1 MANAID
7 DVKGLGQAVWY
18 GNIRRGVIESGEL
31 QRLIDLGVTGLTS
44 NPTIF
49 EKAITGSSDYDDAL
63 LELAREGKSASEI
76 YERLAMDDIRAAA
89 DLLRPSYDSTRGA
102 DGYASFE
109 VNPHLAHDT
118 EGTVVEA
125 KRLFA
130 ALDRPNVMIKIPATP
145 EGVPAIRELIGE
157 GLNINVTLT
166 FSLMAYTKVRE
177 AYIAGL
183 EDLERSGG
191 DPGSIASVASF
202 FVSRVDTA
210 VDKLLEETDDA
221 GTDDLR
227 GKAAIANAKKAY
239 RDFETDF
246 GADRFTAL
254 RDKGARVQRPLWA
267 STSTKNPEYSDVM
280 YVESLI
286 GPDTVDTMPE
296 ATLMAMLEH
305 GRAAN
310 TLQQDVAEADD
321 VFDSL
326 EAAGVDMDAI
336 TQQLLADGVN
346 SFADSYDSLVANI
359 EEKRVKLLAEEG
371 RRSDGAGQDLWGA
384 EEILA
389 TLDRDDVVGRIMRKD
404 HTVWSQDPDEVA
416 DRLGW
421 LDIAGSI
428 REQVAGLQEFA
439 EGVRDDGFQHLV
451 LLGMGGSSLAPEV
464 LRQTFGSAPGYPKL
478 LVLDSSLPARVS
490 EVTRAI
496 DPARTLFIVSSK
508 SGNTVETDVLYRHFR
523 GLVEQVEEADHVAHS
538 FVAITDED
546 SPLEHTVHEDGF
558 RAAFLNPSDIGGRYS
573 VLSYFGLAPAALMG
587 LDLTEM
593 LDRADRMREACGA
606 PGQQNPGAVLGAVMG
621 SLAATGRDKLTLL
634 TSPAVDSF
642 GLWVEQLL
650 AESTGKDGV
659 GIVPVAAEPALAPG
673 SYGDDRLF
681 VYLRLEDDD
690 NAKTDAEA
698 HEIESAGHPVLR
710 LDIQDR
716 YDLAGEFFRWEFAT
730 AVAGSILKIN
740 PFDQPDVESAKG
752 HTTEVLGHYEKSDKL
767 PDIDG
772 DGSLDALLSKAS
784 PGDYLAIQAF
794 VLPTPQVE
802 DALIGL
808 RARVGER
815 HKIATTAG
823 YGPRYLHSTG
833 QLHKGG
839 PDSGLFLQLTEDHGE
854 DLPIPG
860 ESHTF
865 GVLADAQAIG
875 DLQALQER
883 KRRVAR
889 VHLGSDTAGAIAKLA
904 AQIG

>member
-7 DVKGLGQAVWY
+7 DVRGLGQAVWY
-18 GNIRRGVIESGEL
+18 DNIRRGVIESGEL

-63 LELAREGKSASEI
+63 LELAREGKSSSEI

-89 DLLRPSYDSTRGA
+89 DLLRPSYDSTQGT

-118 EGTVVEA
+118 EGTVAEA

-130 ALDRPNVMIKIPATP
+130 ALERPNVMIKVPATP

-157 GLNINVTLT
+157 GMNINVTLT
-166 FSLMAYTKVRE
+166 FSLMAYAKVRE
-177 AYIAGL
+177 AYITGL

-191 DPGSIASVASF
+191 DPGTIASVASF

-221 GTDDLR
+221 GTDDLL

-239 RDFETDF
+239 SDFENDF

-254 RDKGARVQRPLWA
+254 REKGARVQRPLWA

-310 TLQQDVAEADD
+310 TLQQDMAEADD

-326 EAAGVDMDAI
+326 EAAGVDMDAV
-336 TQQLLADGVN
+336 TAQLLAEGVD
-346 SFADSYDSLVANI
+346 SFAKSYDSLVANI
-359 EEKRVKLLAEEG
+359 EEKRLKLLAEEG
-371 RRSDGAGQDLWGA
+371 SRSGAADQDLWGA
-384 EEILA
+384 EDSLTE
-389 TLDRDDVVGRIMRKD
+389 LDRNDVAGRIMRKD
-404 HTVWSQDPDEVA
+404 HTVWGQKPDEVA

-428 REQVAGLQEFA
+428 REQVPGLQEFA

-464 LRQTFGSAPGYPKL
+464 FRQTFGSAAGYPEL
-478 LVLDSSLPARVS
+478 LVLDSSLPARVL
-490 EVTRAI
+490 EVTGAI
-496 DPARTLFIVSSK
+496 DPARTLFIASSK
-508 SGNTVETDVLYRHFR
+508 SGNTAETDALYMHFR
-523 GLVEQVEEADHVAHS
+523 GMVEQVEEPDHVAHS
-538 FVAITDED
+538 FVAITDEG
-546 SPLEHTVHEDGF
+546 SPLEDTVHDEGF
-558 RAAFLNPSDIGGRYS
+558 RAAFLNPSDMGGRYS
-573 VLSYFGLAPAALMG
+573 ALSYFGLAPAALMG
-587 LDLTEM
+587 LDLTAM
-593 LDRADRMREACGA
+593 LDSADRMHEACGA
-606 PGQQNPGAVLGAVMG
+606 AGRENPGAVLGAVMS
-621 SLAATGRDKLTLL
+621 SLAAKGRDKLTLL
-634 TSPAVDSF
+634 TSPTVGSF

-659 GIVPVAAEPALAPG
+659 GIVPIAAEPALAPD

-690 NAKTDAEA
+690 NTESDATA
-698 HEIESAGHPVLR
+698 HELKSAGHPVLR
-710 LDIQDR
+710 LNIQDR

-730 AVAGSILKIN
+730 AVAGSLLKIN

-752 HTTEVLGHYEKSDKL
+752 HTAEVLRGYEKSGRL
-767 PDIDG
+767 PDVDA
-772 DGSLDALLSKAS
+772 DGSLDRLLSDAS

-794 VLPTPQVE
+794 VLPTPEVD
-802 DALIGL
+802 DALSVL
-808 RARVGER
+808 RTRVAER
-815 HKIATTAG
+815 HKVATTAG

-839 PDSGLFLQLTEDHGE
+839 PNSGLFLQLTQDHVE
-854 DLPIPG
+854 DLAIPG
-860 ESHTF
+860 KPYTF
-865 GVLADAQAIG
+865 GVLADAEAIG

-889 VHLGSDTAGAIAKLA
+889 VHLGSDAAGAIAKLA
-904 AQIG
+904 AQTG